1 MENAITDI
9 RELEGSTVINEYTIK
24 CGRCLNSLSV
34 PCDRKP
40 VKRIEYFKSKHF
52 DQSCIHKSAKNDKKL
67 IRDKDVQGMKTVMK
81 SWLQATSE
89 NTAQE
94 ADEDIDNIDNQ
105 PYDVVE
111 SFEPSVMRFGDYDSD
126 LEVDT
131 FDIPETES
139 DNESVLELQSPDDH
153 TTDSETDIDPEYLVF
168 PVVVKPANE
177 MCIRLNELIENGKI
191 TPNTILY
198 KYLNDVTSVLV
209 DPNHHYDSEVIEF
222 FNTIKYLGGER
233 TVNFLR
239 GPMWHGTGTGGL
251 KNPDD
256 AKLNFGGPSSH
267 ARLKRSSGYTTE
279 SGVIKPWLI
288 SMLQLATNDSKVV
301 PLVESSTVKV
311 IGLTMANDGTAL
323 KPSILY
329 DEHQKVNVG
338 LKDTASLD
346 FVRKNSNPDPD
357 FLRQNVVTDAADIT
371 YISTIDNNISLPVAV
386 TYKPK
391 SGKTG
396 EDIKSQFLYEVC
408 IVQTC
413 LRCLQQATSMRH
425 ILHKDSVSNCNSSCS
440 ECTEQGKLCDACKNE
455 NHLSHIPSIRACNR
469 CIENGVQCKRGAV
482 LVITADCEQ
491 GNKTAFE
498 LLISDR
504 EAGILESK
512 YIFAVLPDAVHVGKS
527 LKASFANWP
536 ILLDTQRS
544 CLPLVHT
551 VRDAHAE
558 LKRGYQFI
566 LHLTKSSVLESVHGI
581 VHTINTKSSNK

>member
-1 MENAITDI
+1 
-9 RELEGSTVINEYTIK
+9 
-24 CGRCLNSLSV
+24 
-34 PCDRKP
+34 
-40 VKRIEYFKSKHF
+40 
-52 DQSCIHKSAKNDKKL
+52 
-67 IRDKDVQGMKTVMK
+67 
-81 SWLQATSE
+81 
-89 NTAQE
+89 
-94 ADEDIDNIDNQ
+94 
-105 PYDVVE
+105 
-111 SFEPSVMRFGDYDSD
+111 
-126 LEVDT
+126 
-131 FDIPETES
+131 
-139 DNESVLELQSPDDH
+139 
-153 TTDSETDIDPEYLVF
+153 
-168 PVVVKPANE
+168 
-177 MCIRLNELIENGKI
+177 
-191 TPNTILY
+191 
-198 KYLNDVTSVLV
+198 
-209 DPNHHYDSEVIEF
+209 
-222 FNTIKYLGGER
+222 
-233 TVNFLR
+233 
-239 GPMWHGTGTGGL
+239 
-251 KNPDD
+251 
-256 AKLNFGGPSSH
+256 
-267 ARLKRSSGYTTE
+267 
-279 SGVIKPWLI
+279 
-288 SMLQLATNDSKVV
+288 MLQLATNDSKVV

-338 LKDTASLD
+338 LKDTASFD

-357 FLRQNVVTDAADIT
+357 FLRQNVVTDADIT

-558 LKRGYQFI
+558 LKRILPRDSVTHKDRMDINCI
-566 LHLTKSSVLESVHGI
+566 LHLTKSSVLTFLESVHGI
-581 VHTINTKSSNK
+581 VHTIIPDKYKISASNKVGLYPHPIAITAANLGTLYVIDHNPKTSSSRLLEIRQHVPAEVKIVGEYSDARSLAYIEGTVYICEHNKTISVYPKNTGKLNMKNLKKKANLLKKLENEISQQMEQLQI